1 MKILLDVFIRRLD
14 TEEKKT
20 VNMNNLAVETIQ
32 METQREKQVIKC

>member
-1 MKILLDVFIRRLD
+1 MNILLDVFIRRLD

-20 VNMNNLAVETIQ
+20 ENMNNLAIEAIQ